1 MHDTRN
7 RRSASSAGR
16 RRADLRLIRF
26 ATTLCVVLT
35 VLSIVAPDITFH
47 AITSVAVIGL
57 LGICLYGIAWLL
69 KDGV

>member
-1 MHDTRN
+1 MHENRN
-7 RRSASSAGR
+7 RRSASAGR
-16 RRADLRLIRF
+16 RKADLRLIRF